1 MKKFK
6 FHIGGTVNKDKL
18 ENFVSQIFS
27 QYEETFDK
35 VPSAPRID
43 FIKALNIRF
52 SNECDELQGY
62 YSEYKRL
69 LSSISRAKT
78 IDSLAKIHQQ
88 LNRLTAQIFIKNNS
102 VTEVHQYCTN
112 YRDRLTLKIISI
124 TKKQLESTFAK
135 PNNTFAWIRMGS
147 TGREEQTLFTDQD
160 NLLVYKNKSDKNY
173 YKEFAAQMVDN
184 LQAIGFDKCKGKI
197 MPTNSKWFGTLGE
210 WKTKLHSY
218 ILDSENLL
226 DLIVLT
232 DAKYAGGNYPLA
244 QALIREFRNV
254 LKTYHASFNAI
265 AKATVLM
272 PIAMTIFKRFKTQKK
287 GEYKDM
293 FNIKFQGWLPL
304 IMLTLLFS
312 LENNVWETNTISRIH
327 SLEKNNLFEPL
338 LAESLMEAY
347 FVLTKYKILAQI
359 DFLNEKT
366 KTLNYFINPYKL
378 NKTDQAELKVA
389 LTTVE
394 KFQKLATFTYNISET
409 I

>member
-1 MKKFK
+1 MKKFR
-6 FHIGGTVNKDKL
+6 FHTGKTIDKSVL
-18 ENFVSQIFS
+18 DSFVSQLFL
-27 QYEETFDK
+27 QYEERFNK
-35 VPSAPRID
+35 VPSKSRMD
-43 FIKALNIRF
+43 FIKNLNTRF
-52 SNECDELQGY
+52 SHEFDELQGY
-62 YSEYKRL
+62 YSEYKKL
-69 LSSISRAKT
+69 LSDISRAKN
-78 IDSLAKIHQQ
+78 IDNLAKIHQQ
-88 LNRLTAQIFIKNNS
+88 LNRLTAQIFIKNGS
-102 VTEVHQYCTN
+102 VTEVHQYCTT

-160 NLLVYKNKSDKNY
+160 NLLVYKNKLDKNY
-173 YKEFAAQMVDN
+173 YTEFASQMVDN
-184 LQAIGFDKCKGKI
+184 LQSIGFDKCKGKI
-197 MPTNSKWFGTLGE
+197 MPTNTKWFGTLGE

-218 ILDSENLL
+218 ILDRENLL
-226 DLIVLT
+226 NLIVLT
-232 DAKYAGGNYPLA
+232 DAKYSGGNYPLA

-272 PIAMTIFKRFKTQKK
+272 PIAMTIFNRFKTQKK
-287 GEYKDM
+287 GEYKNM

-312 LENNVWETNTISRIH
+312 LENNVWETNTIKRIH
-327 SLEKNNLFEPL
+327 CLEKKNLFEPL
-338 LAESLMEAY
+338 LADSFMDAY
-347 FVLTKYKILAQI
+347 FILTKYKILAQI
-359 DFLNEKT
+359 DFLNGKS

-378 NKTDQAELKVA
+378 NKFDQAELKTA